1 MHLLS
6 VESGFYVPK
15 LTLNVCLK
23 HYRSRRLPHQL
34 SVAFM
39 FALNS
44 ISLYCKGLSLTYRLV
59 IVRLLFVALNY
70 MN

>member
-1 MHLLS
+1 MWQI
-6 VESGFYVPK
+6 
-15 LTLNVCLK
+15 
-23 HYRSRRLPHQL
+23 LPHQL
-34 SVAFM
+34 SVALM

-70 MN
+70 MNGQMMHYSIQTTVFLDFLFIVV